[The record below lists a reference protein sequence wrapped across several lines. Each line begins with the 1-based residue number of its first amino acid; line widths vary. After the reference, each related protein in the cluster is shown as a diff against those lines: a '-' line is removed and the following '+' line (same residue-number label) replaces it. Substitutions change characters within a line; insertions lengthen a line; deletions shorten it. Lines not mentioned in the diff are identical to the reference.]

1 MQEAVKER
9 MTSRIHSWS
18 YFWDRERVLAPVMLL
33 PAILFI
39 VVLVGFP
46 VVLAILYAFSDVTV
60 GDPSL
65 DFRGV
70 KNFIEALESPPFKK
84 ALVNSF
90 VFSFGSLALIL
101 ILSTILAEVFTRDFR
116 GKWLARFLFLLPWT
130 TPVAL
135 GTIGWLWMLDS
146 VFSPYDWL
154 FRQLG
159 LLGHPD
165 ALFGRY
171 PNMYWLG
178 TPLKAMISVI
188 LVHTWRVL
196 PLATVI
202 VIAGMTSIPRDIQDQ
217 ARVDGAGYWMRLF
230 QINLPLMLPVLAI
243 AVLFAFVFTFTDMT
257 VIYILTRGGPVNS
270 TQVIPSWAFF
280 KGIEGGALAQ
290 GAAIAVF
297 MFPVLAGMAALTL
310 RVARRR
316 EVI

>member
-1 MQEAVKER
+1 MRAEAVKGR
-9 MTSRIHSWS
+9 AFARTRGL
-18 YFWDRERVLAPVMLL
+18 YLWDRERVLAPLMFL
-33 PAILFI
+33 PAIIFI

-46 VVLAILYAFSDVTV
+46 FVLAILYSFSDVTV
-60 GDPSL
+60 GNPSL
-65 DFRGV
+65 DFVGIE
-70 KNFIEALESPPFKK
+70 NFAEILGSRTFQQS
-84 ALVNSF
+84 LVNSF
-90 VFSFGSLALIL
+90 VFTFGSLALIL
-101 ILSTILAEVFTRDFR
+101 ILSTVLAEVFTRDFR

-130 TPVAL
+130 TPIAL

-146 VFSPYDWL
+146 VFSPYDWIL
-154 FRQLG
+154 RQAG
-159 LLGHPD
+159 LLGEPG

-178 TPLKAMISVI
+178 DPLKAMVSVI

-217 ARVDGAGYWMRLF
+217 AKVDGASYWMRLF

-290 GAAIAVF
+290 GAAIALF
-297 MFPVLAGMAALTL
+297 LFPVLAGVAALAL
-310 RVARRR
+310 RVARRSG
-316 EVI
+316 VS

>member
-1 MQEAVKER
+1 MQEAVKPKASLQAR
-9 MTSRIHSWS
+9 RWG
-18 YFWDRERVLAPVMLL
+18 YLWDRERVLAPAMFL
-33 PAILFI
+33 PAVIFVI
-39 VVLVGFP
+39 VLVGFP
-46 VVLAILYAFSDVTV
+46 VVLAIIYAFSDVTV

-70 KNFIEALESPPFKK
+70 KNFLEALGSRPFQK

-146 VFSPYDWL
+146 VFSPYDWV

-178 TPLKAMISVI
+178 TPVKAMISVI

-202 VIAGMTSIPRDIQDQ
+202 VIAGMTAIPRDIQDQ
-217 ARVDGAGYWMRLF
+217 AKVDGASYWMRLF
-230 QINLPLMLPVLAI
+230 QVNIPLMLPVLAI

-270 TQVIPSWAFF
+270 TQVIPSWAFL

-297 MFPVLAGMAALTL
+297 LFPVLAGMAALTL

-316 EVI
+316 EVA